1 MTKMDSIIS
10 ELKLTKEQLK
20 DKEVQNFLMQ
30 VAYRKQTG
38 KWIQG
43 WNGNG
48 YVELN
53 TENGTSIRTIIDNE
67 PYVAEFPEN
76 IDMEISNR
84 CTNGCAFCYANCTP
98 NGKHADIRKFIEDE
112 NSFLYTLRPGTE
124 LALNGNEPLHPD
136 LEMLLQFCKDRNIF
150 ANLTVHE
157 NTLLNHKEQLGMW
170 LNEGLIHGIG
180 ISPSQWSN
188 EMIEF
193 AETHPTS
200 VIHTIVGITSLKQYK
215 SIYDKGIKVL
225 ILGYKDFGRGV
236 SYANYNPG
244 SIENLTKYL
253 EEEVSQFP
261 KHFKVVSFDNL
272 AIKQLNPKSWIGE
285 KKWETVY
292 RGDDGSHTMFIDLVN
307 ETYAKN
313 SMQERENHTPLTN
326 NICEMLKDVQSKKE
340 ATNGSI

>member
-1 MTKMDSIIS
+1 MSRIDEVIK

-20 DKEVQNFLMQ
+20 DKKIMNFVLQ

-53 TENGTSIRTIIDNE
+53 IENGTSIRTVLDDK

-84 CTNGCAFCYANCTP
+84 CTNGCSFCYAGCTP
-98 NGKHADIRKFIEDE
+98 NGKHADIKKFLDDK

-124 LALNGNEPLHPD
+124 LALNGNSPLHPN
-136 LEMLLQFCKDRNIF
+136 LESLLKFCKERNIF
-150 ANLTVHE
+150 ANLTVQE
-157 NTLLNHKEQLGMW
+157 NTLLEYKNQLEDW
-170 LNEGLIHGIG
+170 LNNGYIHGIG
-180 ISPSQWSN
+180 ISPCSYSD

-193 AETHPTS
+193 AKNHSTA
-200 VIHTIVGITSLKQYK
+200 VIHTIAGITTPEQYYMMKDFDLK
-215 SIYDKGIKVL
+215 IL

-236 SYANYNPG
+236 SYKEHFDKTIQNN
-244 SIENLTKYL
+244 IDWLKLNVRE
-253 EEEVSQFP
+253 FP
-261 KHFKVVSFDNL
+261 KQFKVVSFDNL
-272 AIKQLNPKSWIGE
+272 AIQQLDPKSWIGE
-285 KKWETVY
+285 KWDKFY
-292 RGDDGSHTMFIDLVN
+292 RGNDGSHTMFIDLVN

-313 SMQERENHTPLTN
+313 SMQDKKNHTPLTN
-326 NICEMLKDVQSKKE
+326 DICVMLKDIQSKKE
-340 ATNGSI
+340 NN